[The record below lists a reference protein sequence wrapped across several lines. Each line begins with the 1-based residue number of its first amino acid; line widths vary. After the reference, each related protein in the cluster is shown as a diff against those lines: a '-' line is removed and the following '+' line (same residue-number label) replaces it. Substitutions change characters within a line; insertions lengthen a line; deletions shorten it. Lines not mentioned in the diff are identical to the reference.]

1 MDCVYSL
8 WLYTPINTRQ
18 SIPSQELAR
27 QAQFLKILTKGA
39 FSALPSPHP
48 FRMFPVCKDL
58 QPYKH
63 SCGLTKANEDQGGR
77 KVTRLHCFSLLPL
90 RIFLKGF
97 TLLFHV
103 YECPFVHHLCVHAV
117 CTKARR
123 GRWVLW
129 NWSYSCEPSGRR
141 LTTEPSL

>member
-1 MDCVYSL
+1 MADCVYSL

-77 KVTRLHCFSLLPL
+77 KITRLHCFSLLPL
-90 RIFLKGF
+90 RIFLKD
-97 TLLFHV
+97 LLYYFMCMSV
-103 YECPFVHHLCVHAV
+103 RLCITCV
-117 CTKARR
+117 CMQCAQRP
-123 GRWVLW
+123 GEGDG
-129 NWSYSCEPSGRR
+129 SYGTGVTVVSRQAGA
-141 LTTEPSL
+141 